1 MKNKSPITYLCILS
15 FIGFIYCIAN
25 DSLHCFL
32 FMSPP
37 LSIENMNDGL
47 RIVLEQWEEQ
57 GFIYNE
63 YRQNQ
68 LVKVYGARIAFDV
81 LAMVGVGMMFYKLK
95 LGWTFYWI
103 FQLAY
108 VLVPFFV
115 LGASLTVSWPY
126 VTGNAVIV
134 FPLFLA
140 MVHLVYVLLFFA
152 QRKNLN

>member
-1 MKNKSPITYLCILS
+1 MKKRSPITYLCILS

-32 FMSPP
+32 FMSSPI
-37 LSIENMNDGL
+37 SVENMNDGL

-63 YRQNQ
+63 YYQNQ

-81 LAMVGVGMMFYKLK
+81 LAMVGVGMMFYRLK
-95 LGWTFYWI
+95 LGWIFYWI

-108 VLVPFFV
+108 
-115 LGASLTVSWPY
+115 
-126 VTGNAVIV
+126 
-134 FPLFLA
+134 FLKL
-140 MVHLVYVLLFFA
+140 HP
-152 QRKNLN
+152 QIT